1 MSQFTDYAENKIADY
16 FRGQGLAG
24 LPTNWYIGLGSAA
37 SDGSFTELS
46 GTGYARVSV
55 ARSLT
60 NFAGT
65 QGAGTTLASS
75 GTSHSTS
82 NNTLIDFGT
91 TGGSWGGPASHIG
104 FFDASTSGNCWIWLT
119 LPSPVTVSAGG
130 IPVSIAIGAI
140 AVTLG
145 LTGGMTDYCANK
157 LIDLIFRA
165 QAYTWP
171 SNLYGAL
178 YTATPSNAGGGT
190 EVSGGGYARA
200 AIASSLTAWSGTQSA
215 GSTVASSGTSG
226 RMSNNAALTY
236 PAPTGSQGTVA
247 WEGLKDASTAGNLM
261 FWGAIASRTISSGGT
276 AQSHAANT
284 LAITLA

>member
-1 MSQFTDYAENKIADY
+1 MSQFTNFAENKIADY
-16 FRGQGLAG
+16 FRGQGLSS
-24 LPTNWYIGLGSAA
+24 LPTNWYIALGSAS
-37 SDGSFTELS
+37 SDSTFTELS
-46 GTGYARVSV
+46 GTGYARVTV
-55 ARSLT
+55 ARSLA

-75 GTSHSTS
+75 GTSHETS
-82 NNTLIDFGT
+82 NNTLWDFGT
-91 TGGSWGGPASHIG
+91 SGGAWGTATHIG
-104 FFDASTSGNCWIWLT
+104 FFDDGSSGNCWIWLT
-119 LPSPVTVSAGG
+119 LPTPVAVAAGG
-130 IPVSIAIGAI
+130 IAVSIAIGSV

-145 LTGGMTDYCANK
+145 LTGGMSDYLSNK

-190 EVSGGGYARA
+190 EVSGGGYSRP
-200 AIASSLTAWSGTQSA
+200 AIASSMAAWSGTQAA
-215 GSTVASSGTSG
+215 GSTTASSGTGG
-226 RMSNNAALTY
+226 RISNNAAFTY

-247 WEGLKDASTAGNLM
+247 WEGLKDASTSGNLM
-261 FWGAIASRTISSGGT
+261 FWGAIASRTIGAGST

-284 LAITLA
+284 LAITIA